1 MITYQYPTINLEAT
15 GNNIRR
21 LRKEKKITVKEL
33 SNYLGF
39 NEGQAIYKWQKGAS
53 LPTVDNLYALSKI
66 LETSIDNILIGNDE
80 R

>member
-39 NEGQAIYKWQKGAS
+39 NEGQAIYKWQQGQS
-53 LPTVDNLYALSKI
+53 IPSVDNLIVLSE
-66 LETSIDNILIGNDE
+66 LFHVPIDQILIRED